1 MDEREREVVR
11 PLEVVDD
18 HHGRAHR
25 CEGAIRSLEDA
36 HGSGRARRTE
46 GQLVEQR
53 TVFRGRR
60 EVTQQ
65 VARSRKRDEPL
76 GLVPDDAED
85 GQAGFAC
92 RLRDEPRLSDSRLA
106 DDDGCGGRLIAS
118 KQLGDA
124 LEVRSTPDQSPFH
137 GPQLIAG
144 LLE

>member
-1 MDEREREVVR
+1 MRGRDTQPRRRARERTDR
-11 PLEVVDD
+11 P
-18 HHGRAHR
+18 
-25 CEGAIRSLEDA
+25 
-36 HGSGRARRTE
+36 
-46 GQLVEQR
+46 
-53 TVFRGRR
+53 
-60 EVTQQ
+60 
-65 VARSRKRDEPL
+65 
-76 GLVPDDAED
+76 
-85 GQAGFAC
+85 GFAC